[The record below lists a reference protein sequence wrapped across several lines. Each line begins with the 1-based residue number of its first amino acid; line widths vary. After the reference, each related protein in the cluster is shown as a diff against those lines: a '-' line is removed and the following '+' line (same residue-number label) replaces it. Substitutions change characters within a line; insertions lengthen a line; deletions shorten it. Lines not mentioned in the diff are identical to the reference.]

1 MITFGAMQLGRIAGF
16 APDYVKAKIAA
27 ARIFELLDDSPAI
40 DISLEDGEKPV
51 TAHDLINHLKKLLSS
66 VVNRFNIVF

>member
-16 APDYVKAKIAA
+16 ATDYVKAKLAA

-40 DISLEDGEKPV
+40 DVSLEDGEKPV
-51 TAHDLINHLKKLLSS
+51 NAHEFIILKTLYH
-66 VVNRFNIVF
+66 R